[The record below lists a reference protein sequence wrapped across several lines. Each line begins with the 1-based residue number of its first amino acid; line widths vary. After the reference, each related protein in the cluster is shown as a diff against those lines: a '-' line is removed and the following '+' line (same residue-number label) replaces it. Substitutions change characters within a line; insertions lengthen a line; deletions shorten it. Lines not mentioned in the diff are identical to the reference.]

1 MYIYLSMHEYNFLSL
16 FNVTYMYG
24 FNDEKLV
31 LDNQLVSS
39 TETIYSALSIH

>member
-1 MYIYLSMHEYNFLSL
+1 MHEYNLLSL
-16 FNVTYMYG
+16 FNVTWMYG

-39 TETIYSALSIH
+39 STETISSALSIH